1 MGALRPEKNLELLLR
16 GFALANIANARLAL
30 IGDGPCR
37 SGLQRLAAELGI
49 GGRVIFA
56 GRADQPALSLP
67 ALDVFAMSSSTEQ
80 MSNAMLEAMA
90 TGLPVV
96 TTNVGDSRELLG
108 KEGGVVTPAGDLGGY
123 ASGLRAMA
131 GWPHCGGRP
140 ERRIADAR
148 SRSIRTSGWCA
159 LTRRCT
165 AKRLEHAEER
175 NRVQSM
181 IQIAAIVGA
190 RPNFMKIA
198 PILAE
203 ARRRRFES
211 G

>member
-1 MGALRPEKNLELLLR
+1 MFRPELPRSWREEAGAGRDELLFGFLGALRPEKNLELLLR

-37 SGLQRLAAELGI
+37 PGLERLAAELGI

-56 GRADQPALSLP
+56 GRADQPALALP

-123 ASGLRAMA
+123 ASALRAMA
-131 GWPHCGGRP
+131 ESAPLRRQAGAANRRRAVAEYSN
-140 ERRIADAR
+140 ERMVRAYE
-148 SRSIRTSGWCA
+148 A
-159 LTRRCT
+159 LYRE
-165 AKRLEHAEER
+165 A
-175 NRVQSM
+175 
-181 IQIAAIVGA
+181 VGA
-190 RPNFMKIA
+190 R
-198 PILAE
+198 
-203 ARRRRFES
+203 
-211 G
+211 